1 MNEAT
6 APFLAQ
12 LAAWRDLIGAEMDAS
27 LPRQEPKRH
36 LYDLIRTHL
45 SRSGKGLRP
54 ALCIATAKA
63 FGGVESDALPSAAAL
78 EMLHNA
84 FLIHDDVEDGSE
96 LRRNHPTMV
105 AEHGVPL
112 AVNTG
117 DAMNALT
124 FRLLRRN
131 LPLLG
136 AYTALRIYEEFD
148 TLLVESLEGQALEL
162 GWIRDNDIRVNTRD
176 YLRMT
181 LKKTC
186 RYSFIHPMR
195 IGALVADGQRTDLD
209 RFDKMG
215 FFMGTAFQIQ
225 DDVLNLIGDQRYGKE
240 IGGDLMEGK
249 RSLILAHLFQ
259 CVSRREAQT
268 LQEFLGRPRE
278 RRLQRELGWI
288 YDLLRR
294 HGSIEYARQ
303 AARDL
308 ATAAIAEFETAFAG
322 AKDENAKQFIREILA
337 YVVERET

>member
-162 GWIRDNDIRVNTRD
+162 GWIRDNDIRVNARD

-268 LQEFLGRPRE
+268 LQDFLGRPRE